1 RHLESDIEVA
11 RFDVGD
17 GRIALPVKLKVHDS
31 VFVPLAKWSM
41 LIAGNY
47 RCVQRDGMRSI
58 KDAVHSD
65 IAAARAT
72 YNWVVKLCMS
82 LGAAEH
88 DLVPFD
94 KYAQAA
100 LLLASP
106 SSAARALAAGAP
118 HIERVD
124 RLVQTIAAQHG
135 LQSDVVDQT

>member
-1 RHLESDIEVA
+1 
-11 RFDVGD
+11 
-17 GRIALPVKLKVHDS
+17 HDS

-47 RCVQRDGMRSI
+47 RCVQQDGMRSI

-65 IAAARAT
+65 IAASRAI
-72 YNWVVKLCMS
+72 YDWVVRLSMS
-82 LGAAEH
+82 LGAAET

-100 LLLASP
+100 LSLVTP

-118 HIERVD
+118 NIERVD
-124 RLVQTIAAQHG
+124 RLVQTVATQQGMRSSVIDQIVALVDGWLETNRKQAA
-135 LQSDVVDQT
+135 

>member
-1 RHLESDIEVA
+1 M
-11 RFDVGD
+11 
-17 GRIALPVKLKVHDS
+17 KVYDS

-47 RCVQRDGMRSI
+47 RCVQHDGMRSI

-65 IAAARAT
+65 LAASRAI
-72 YNWVVKLCMS
+72 YNWVVTLCVS
-82 LGAAEH
+82 LGADEP
-88 DLVPFD
+88 DLVPFA
-94 KYAQAA
+94 KYAKAA
-100 LLLASP
+100 LSLVSP

-135 LQSDVVDQT
+135 MQSDVVDQTVALVDGWLEANRQKAA